1 MNFFR
6 EIAQKPWLAAEG
18 PDREIRAPVAF
29 ALPQAT
35 LGLRVLLVVIS
46 VLFSL
51 FIIVYSDRMLFP
63 DWHAM
68 PEPWLLWPNTAMLI
82 LASVALHGA
91 TLGTRRR
98 GGIDSLPARL
108 WAAVAFSIAFLV
120 GQALVWR
127 ELFTLGYFA
136 DSNVANAFFYLLT
149 ALHGLH
155 LLGGLGVLAWTVARL
170 HGGMA
175 PGRLERSVELCAVYW
190 HYLLVVWLIVF
201 GLLLFT

>member
-18 PDREIRAPVAF
+18 PGDDIRDAVAF
-29 ALPQAT
+29 ALPRAT
-35 LGLRVLLVVIS
+35 LGLRVLLVVVS
-46 VLFSL
+46 VIFSL
-51 FIIVYSDRMLFP
+51 FIIAYSDRMLFP

-68 PEPWLLWPNTAMLI
+68 PEPWLLWPNTAMLV
-82 LASVALHGA
+82 LAGVALHA
-91 TLGTRRR
+91 ASLSARR
-98 GGIDSLPARL
+98 GRIDDLRARL
-108 WAAVAFSIAFLV
+108 WVAVAFSAAFLV

-127 ELFTLGYFA
+127 ELLTLGYFA
-136 DSNVANAFFYLLT
+136 DSNPANAFFYLLT

-155 LLGGLGVLAWTVARL
+155 LLGGLGVLALTVTRL
-170 HGGMA
+170 YGGMA
-175 PGRLERSVELCAVYW
+175 PVRLERSVELCAVYW

>member
-1 MNFFR
+1 VNFFR
-6 EIAQKPWLAAEG
+6 EIAQKPWLAAERPG
-18 PDREIRAPVAF
+18 DDIRDPLAF
-29 ALPQAT
+29 ALPRAT
-35 LGLRVLLVVIS
+35 LGLRVFLLVVS
-46 VLFSL
+46 VIFSL

-68 PEPWLLWPNTAMLI
+68 PEPWLLWPNTLMLAF
-82 LASVALHGA
+82 ASVALHAA
-91 TLGTRRR
+91 TLSVRR
-98 GGIDSLPARL
+98 GRIDGLRARL
-108 WAAVAFSIAFLV
+108 WVGVAFSIAFLL

-127 ELFTLGYFA
+127 EMLTLGYFA
-136 DSNVANAFFYLLT
+136 DSNPANAFFYLLT

-155 LLGGLGVLAWTVARL
+155 LLGGLGVLALTVAR
-170 HGGMA
+170 HYGGVA

>member
-1 MNFFR
+1 VNFFR
-6 EIAQKPWLAAEG
+6 EIAQKPWLTADG
-18 PDREIRAPVAF
+18 PGDDVRAPVGF

-35 LGLRVLLVVIS
+35 LGLRVFLVVVS

-68 PEPWLLWPNTAMLI
+68 PEPWLLWPNTAMLA

-91 TLGTRRR
+91 TLSARR
-98 GGIDSLPARL
+98 GRIDSLRARL
-108 WAAVAFSIAFLV
+108 WMGVAFSIAFLV

-127 ELFTLGYFA
+127 EMLTLGYFA
-136 DSNVANAFFYLLT
+136 DSNPANAFFYLLT

-155 LLGGLGVLAWTVARL
+155 LLGGLGVLALTVTRL
-170 HGGMA
+170 YGGVE
-175 PGRLERSVELCAVYW
+175 PKLLKRSIDLCAVYW

>member
-6 EIAQKPWLAAEG
+6 EITQKPWLATEG
-18 PDREIRAPVAF
+18 PDGVIRDSVAF
-29 ALPQAT
+29 ALPKAT
-35 LGLRVLLVVIS
+35 LGLRVFLVVVS

-51 FIIVYSDRMLFP
+51 FFIVYSDRMLFP

-68 PEPWLLWPNTAMLI
+68 PEPWLLWPNTLMLVF
-82 LASVALHGA
+82 ASVALHGA
-91 TLGTRRR
+91 SLSARR
-98 GGIDSLPARL
+98 GRIDDLRFRL
-108 WAAVAFSIAFLV
+108 WAAAAVSIAFLV

-127 ELFTLGYFA
+127 ELLALGYFA
-136 DSNVANAFFYLLT
+136 ASNPANAFFYLLT

-155 LLGGLGVLAWTVARL
+155 LLGGLGALAWTVTRL
-170 HGGMA
+170 YGGTEL
-175 PGRLERSVELCAVYW
+175 GQLKRSIDLCAVYW